1 MRAQSIMRQAAAGLR
16 RAPDV
21 AARQQTTPTVAAAD
35 SEHNTRRIVTGVL
48 IGAIAGSA
56 ILGGVEVHHAAHTDD
71 AFFQGPAAAVAFAG
85 GAVVGGLLGWLVA
98 AATQ

>member
-21 AARQQTTPTVAAAD
+21 AARQPTTPTVAAAD
-35 SEHNTRRIVTGVL
+35 SGHNTRRIVTGVL